1 VRYFTI
7 PTLFAAAIAMAA
19 VTTPAVGQTSSKS
32 SSATKRAVKKS
43 AKKPATTRNAVAK
56 PTVTP
61 PWRLA
66 YHDANVVV
74 SIDTSKTRTTPDGFF
89 QAHLR
94 WAYKKDQG
102 IERDRSYRTL
112 VEDRLLDCDY
122 VQTKPINAT
131 VYDANDKVV
140 NSFTTPLSDV
150 QYMSWSRR
158 KAGSTNEKALTAV
171 CHLLRPG
178 SKATKSSSKSRKS

>member
-1 VRYFTI
+1 MSQTSKKSSTTKRTVKK
-7 PTLFAAAIAMAA
+7 
-19 VTTPAVGQTSSKS
+19 TTPA
-32 SSATKRAVKKS
+32 R
-43 AKKPATTRNAVAK
+43 TTVAK

-61 PWRLA
+61 PWQLA
-66 YHDANVVV
+66 YYDATVVV
-74 SIDTSKTRTTPDGFF
+74 SLDTSKTRETPDGFF
-89 QAHLR
+89 STHLR
-94 WAYKKDQG
+94 WAYRKDQG
-102 IERDRSYRTL
+102 IEHGRSYRTL

-140 NSFTTPLSDV
+140 NAFTTSLSDV

-171 CHLLRPG
+171 CHLLRPNAKPK
-178 SKATKSSSKSRKS
+178 SATSATTSRSPARTTHK